1 MRSYYAIRG
10 GHDTAPLLRTC
21 RARAQVYAQVDVR
34 FHPSPWRIASRGDP
48 ARGRGWETVKTGE
61 KKKGLAYTW
70 SSKPDTATG
79 TCISHTSRA
88 SIFKPLCIR
97 TRVSVR
103 LKTWTSHHISTVAAS
118 ARATCDAAFAASYR
132 SFWTI
137 NFFFTFSFL
146 YVPT

>member
-61 KKKGLAYTW
+61 KKKR
-70 SSKPDTATG
+70 
-79 TCISHTSRA
+79 SRVYVVKQA
-88 SIFKPLCIR
+88 RYSDGNVHFTHI
-97 TRVSVR
+97 TR
-103 LKTWTSHHISTVAAS
+103 
-118 ARATCDAAFAASYR
+118 
-132 SFWTI
+132 
-137 NFFFTFSFL
+137 
-146 YVPT
+146 